1 MLARQNFGS
10 LIAVSCCNRIQV
22 EIRNADIYP
31 NTVSLKLT
39 LVNTTLPGRP
49 SQFLGTAPVRSRPR
63 LTKDNEMIPS
73 HETLTFFIPANT
85 VLRAFDEV
93 SVSFERDWRR
103 RNLSAKIAID
113 RFVFIPGGRSSTS
126 KLTRPV
132 A

>member
-1 MLARQNFGS
+1 
-10 LIAVSCCNRIQV
+10 
-22 EIRNADIYP
+22 
-31 NTVSLKLT
+31 
-39 LVNTTLPGRP
+39 
-49 SQFLGTAPVRSRPR
+49 
-63 LTKDNEMIPS
+63 MIPS